1 MYVYRELVR
10 QTDRNRAGH
19 LVLVL
24 LECDSWKTTDRRQLM
39 PHLYLWLGVSVV
51 RTQALRGVQ
60 AVESTE
66 TGTRLRIFPCTRGP
80 RSDLLALPFRRV
92 ITEGVLDL
100 LPRERITRVLRN
112 RRLRQRI
119 THRRSTTMRQPTPT
133 RWLTLTRRRTHRLRN
148 TGILRSGRCHAIRRS
163 RTPSDQQ
170 HDHAN
175 QHGASTPT
183 HLKKPLPP
191 PKPAPH
197 HRPAR
202 SFRFPTNSSAM
213 S

>member
-1 MYVYRELVR
+1 RGKFFPFLGFR
-10 QTDRNRAGH
+10 
-19 LVLVL
+19 LSVL
-24 LECDSWKTTDRRQLM
+24 
-39 PHLYLWLGVSVV
+39 VV
-51 RTQALRGVQ
+51 RTQPLTTNSAE
-60 AVESTE
+60 ESFE
-66 TGTRLRIFPCTRGP
+66 TRTRVSVLPSTRGP
-80 RSDLLALPFRRV
+80 GCNVTALTLRCV
-92 ITEGVLDL
+92 IAEGVLDL
-100 LPRERITRVLRN
+100 LPCERITRVLRN